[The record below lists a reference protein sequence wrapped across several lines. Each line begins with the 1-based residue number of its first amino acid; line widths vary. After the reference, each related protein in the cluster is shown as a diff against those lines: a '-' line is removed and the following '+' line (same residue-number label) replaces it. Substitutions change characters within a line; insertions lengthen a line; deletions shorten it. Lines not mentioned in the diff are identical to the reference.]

1 VTRFAYTPCTNFG
14 VYDSPVPGRDAVSA
28 ANEQFLLEAAA
39 AEEAGFDG
47 VWVPERHTRVE
58 TFLPSPLVLLAAL
71 AARTKRVTLTTTV
84 MQPTYYNPMMVAEAL
99 AQIDQ
104 LSRGR
109 LVFGAGV
116 GYNEDFFRLFGV
128 PKHRVGARFEE
139 CIRRAWTEERVTFE
153 GEFFEF
159 DDVLMTPKP
168 YQRPRPPVWIG
179 AMRDKAIR
187 RALDWEGWCWW
198 FPRQIDAAYEKVS
211 FWRDEAEQRRGDS
224 NWTVALCY
232 EGWIGD
238 DSAEV
243 RAAHAPRWDPVTKL
257 FNDRGLSPEGAV
269 TDPQD
274 SWLILG
280 DSDYWVDRI
289 GQVVDRV
296 RPDWICIRTRTPG
309 TADGPRRPSY
319 AESLEVI
326 ERLGRDVIRHFQH

>member
-1 VTRFAYTPCTNFG
+1 MEV
-14 VYDSPVPGRDAVSA
+14 
-28 ANEQFLLEAAA
+28 
-39 AEEAGFDG
+39 
-47 VWVPERHTRVE
+47 
-58 TFLPSPLVLLAAL
+58 
-71 AARTKRVTLTTTV
+71 
-84 MQPTYYNPMMVAEAL
+84 
-99 AQIDQ
+99 
-104 LSRGR
+104 
-109 LVFGAGV
+109 
-116 GYNEDFFRLFGV
+116 
-128 PKHRVGARFEE
+128 
-139 CIRRAWTEERVTFE
+139 IRRAWTEERVTFE